1 MGVETEPMAGTAR
14 RIANVQARAESELV
28 AAARGRNESAI
39 RELVRRNNQR
49 LFRVARAV
57 LRDDA
62 EAEDVVQETYVKAF
76 TKLDGFEGKAAFST
90 WLTRIALNEALGRRR
105 RRRPTVGFETVEE
118 KEGAALIPF
127 PGVEVPPDPEHAT
140 ARRELGALIGQLVD
154 QLPDPFRVVFVLREV
169 EEMSTEEAGDYL
181 GIKPATVKTRLFR
194 ARRLLREAMEARVA
208 KGFSAVYPFD
218 GARCTRLADRVVARL
233 SL

>member
-1 MGVETEPMAGTAR
+1 MAGTAQ
-14 RIANVQARAESELV
+14 RIADAQQRSEADLV
-28 AAARGRNESAI
+28 AAARTRDEAAI

-105 RRRPTVGFETVEE
+105 RRRPTVEIETVETAQAG
-118 KEGAALIPF
+118 GAALIPF
-127 PGVEVPPDPEHAT
+127 PGAALPMSPETLT
-140 ARRELGALIGQLVD
+140 ARGELRAVLEELVD
-154 QLPDPFRVVFVLREV
+154 DLPEPFRMVFVMREI
-169 EEMSTEEAGDYL
+169 EDLPTEVVAGFL
-181 GIKPATVKTRLFR
+181 GIKAATVKTRLFR
-194 ARRLLREAMEARVA
+194 ARKLLREAIETRFAQ
-208 KGFSAVYPFD
+208 GFSAVYPFG

-233 SL
+233 GF